1 MADETEATQAAQNLQ
16 YERVDNF
23 ISTYAN
29 NAFFEGS
36 AWDLKIIFGQL
47 DQSED
52 KTVIKQNVAVTVP
65 WAQAKL
71 ALYYLRLQVEAMEI
85 QSGKIVI
92 RSDLVPPEPPPLTP
106 EQEKMPGSQEIRELV
121 LRLREEFLASL

>member
-1 MADETEATQAAQNLQ
+1 MTDDKPTPPQNLLQ
-16 YERVDNF
+16 YERTDDF

-47 DQSED
+47 DQSGAQA
-52 KTVIKQNVAVTVP
+52 VIKQNLAVTIP

-71 ALYYLRLQVEAMEI
+71 ALYYLRLQIEAIEI
-85 QSGKIVI
+85 QSGKITI
-92 RSDLVPPEPPPLTP
+92 RNDLLPPEPPPLTP
-106 EQEKMPGSQEIRELV
+106 EEEAIPRSKEIRDLV
-121 LRLREEFLASL
+121 LKLREEFLATL